1 MDNATT
7 QSKEALLEPV
17 LPGSVTFNENILAPL
32 QNNYLYKESKE
43 CFTYKSA
50 ILIKN
55 AALQKRYAAFR
66 AEKGY
71 SEQELE
77 ESYGF
82 LLFDDIDK
90 AKKVGETGLLVGQP
104 KCTTLGDSSKGVYI
118 SKYSD
123 CLDLK
128 RWYNGKTGYI
138 VLVKLTKGRVKE
150 VTDNY
155 TQNFTPPTPGFDCH
169 VSEQLGAVTST
180 TSSFLA
186 YERTQYYLYELVG
199 SGKIESCPRQTC
211 PLAIVAFSYGETAAN
226 SGLEEQ
232 SSFTVVFRYKP
243 WIGQLKIESTVYD
256 VGLQSVSGAWFPAKL
271 PKMVKIDRAI
281 GVSELKRTLPREIFE
296 TCLVGEVCIDG
307 RCFNV
312 YDVVSSKAKNDLAQ
326 ITQELKE
333 KDMALVI
340 PLDDSGFLILLH
352 SSHLFSYEDARSGKA
367 AVLQGM
373 FIFPDSRTV
382 PRDTKCAL
390 PKNTVSAD
398 IIQAIPAIN
407 YAETEMGKC
416 PPNQQGALHTTL
428 EKHMQ
433 NYATLIQPG
442 LLDAPT
448 REASMFPDQYDMPSG
463 FTLISPKWSQET
475 GTRLKSYFEE
485 PCGFT
490 VPVVRALE
498 LLAAGRQQHGDEQD
512 DDVYYYISSPEQVG
526 AMEVTKQAEAFG
538 DGQSTSGMALEK
550 NEKDKNLSAE
560 QPQPALQEG
569 LGTMRTAVV
578 TLANSDPEYPTS
590 TVSPKLGDVSTENC
604 VSVGTDAKKFQ
615 GCNATAV
622 GLTTKEEGGTA
633 VSGGLE
639 DNIHPE
645 NTMTDNKVDWRS
657 RPKRSGRKRKM
668 HWKALRIKK
677 EVQKELTLPTSSLA
691 LILPANSTESM
702 MDRKEKPKSDS
713 PTANDINQRPHSSSR
728 GRGHRRRGVSRNLS
742 ATRKEEAP
750 LESTAV
756 STSMPAESIHDHDEK
771 IDPGSP
777 KKLDWRSLPRRKRL
791 WNTDGNLKRC
801 LRSDAIKTCSN
812 DSISEE
818 NFSRGPKRKIEG
830 FCLKDRYGLKN
841 IITTCGRVF
850 VPHGSDGDVE
860 SSNMCVETS
869 IDTNAEV
876 ISPVENKSTQ
886 IVESSEVSPS
896 KVPVVNEGQVTS
908 ESPSKDKLT
917 VQIVQPITTVG
928 KHNKISPSEIDKSQQ
943 PTTSALNEAESL
955 QDPNQDHTI
964 TAQADETT
972 SPPRVSD
979 QSTSTF
985 PKVASPE
992 KTKKKEKRPV
1002 YSAISISKLKTLLRR
1017 GKLSK
1022 SPSSGGDGIS
1032 QPEQESKKERSK
1044 NIMDNDS
1051 KKQLKDKGLQSVSN
1065 EEQHFLFSHGSQE
1078 PMTILPVAWKGLIP
1092 KASNENG
1099 PPNFRTSVP
1108 FKIFKQA
1115 DEQLTSSLIGEG
1127 VGRISSH
1134 AKGSTEKL
1142 TVSATLPSDALSLL
1156 ADLALGASNNKML
1169 IDLAAKP
1176 GPETPVGVKAGGSPE
1191 SVLHALLQCPSTR
1204 FKLPPRSPFPEGLM
1218 VTGELLLEISKE
1230 HSYSQP
1236 TSLLSGLS
1244 GTCPQVCSPS
1254 VESSLSLETGLH
1266 LNLPVDTAIPFSQKE
1281 GVETEWKSMIPP
1293 NGALASNSKTKLRRS
1308 NIFQNRH
1315 VFEKKG
1321 SIQVMRIWRETYK
1334 FKYDSKF
1341 TNDSLDK
1348 TVMRALHGK
1357 WNFDIEG
1364 TPEEVHLIFHM
1375 WIGLFYSK
1383 SASRLFHL
1391 ENSAALSKEKDNV
1404 DGKDKQDVDL
1414 MQTPVSSLNVN
1425 LNLEEDSPKALH
1437 LHSGILDLSVKNCE
1451 PVNLHLG
1458 LQQSK
1463 GDDTVLHP
1471 GVGSQEIA
1479 QKNSPSGPSSPKVT
1493 AFMDHRSAVDILVE
1507 NVASDKDNCIDDEN
1521 DIIADCSYTQ
1531 LLEGNS
1537 AYSRLCEQASHIR
1550 ISMQPQMR
1558 VQKVAHIYKNVT
1570 PMKTASLSPKDIGV
1584 FHQVIKPSAFSKC
1597 YGLVLNRKS
1606 FDLCLKDKT
1615 GNAVAVVQKEK
1626 DMSKNAES
1634 NACYKGQGTQDG
1646 PVSVGGENVDKTL
1659 EPTNAARSPASLQ
1672 KESVSETKRSKEDS
1686 QTDED
1691 SQDEGM
1697 TIVEEENVTFKSL
1710 SQDESSVTEHE
1721 IHHADLHDHT
1731 DKCDSHVDEL
1741 KHELVEEQ
1749 NETINAREDDPNVVN
1764 ASPSSVQETDTEE
1777 PVEETAERCA
1787 VEDEMQEGQ
1796 SKSEER
1802 NEQYGSDSE
1811 RKTFTSAA
1819 EHPDELAVDLM
1830 DNTDYVDMEISDD
1843 ESDANAAIDAH
1854 ELNIPSVKSF
1864 VSETVNSDVRMEKS
1878 ETQTE
1883 QPEEANPG
1891 DDAHDEIEDVSHSG
1905 DVTSSCQLMSVEE
1918 KTTSASNNDTVDV
1931 MQSGSENVTLEQNIE
1946 VQEAHELCE
1955 SEPKPTHDTEANK
1968 LEVSQEHKE
1977 DDVEKDNDSQISY
1990 SCEDEAQDTHQ
2001 KYQSP
2006 KICASSPNST
2016 TTTCEETVAP
2026 QPLKIK
2032 LNCKINSTCCTPTQD
2047 EVSYD
2052 PEVSENFN
2060 DLKEASNN
2068 IDHDI
2073 TERSSVSPR
2082 SHVHTKMSFSD
2093 FVEQCEETPSEEPG
2107 WRKSTYKSPGEKPDI
2122 RFKDKLCPVSQQK
2135 DEQAVITESASQHDS
2150 ELSYRDYDV
2159 DETHRSYH
2167 PSDEH
2172 LPWSYHETDGSDSHH
2187 FDEYYQFDEDDFSY
2201 PVYNPEDSYKAKMT
2215 EMGHFCWTKKNY
2227 KSESALDD
2235 ANRRGDRVRCRTKM
2249 TYVPHNATDN
2259 LELEQIPE
2267 KRSRTD
2273 KFTACQSTEWN
2284 EEDSLSCTVDYSN
2297 RKTSYRTT
2305 KPTRTVTVNSLS
2317 DSKKGRQR
2325 FDWRRYF
2332 RRVSTWDDSDSEE
2345 RNKFDIPPSSI
2356 VTVLDKKGSRVTFNN
2371 SPAVKPAVDSNR
2383 MTTKPEDSSNNCQ
2396 DRQNKVDLIQSAL
2409 DLEYL
2414 IFSERL
2420 DCILKEGRSSLRS
2433 LRRRSDTEHGTF
2445 PMTVRYSNVNVESSN
2460 DVEKPSLT
2468 ELKIKVDLSDRKGR
2482 KRKRKRFY
2490 ETGSETTEHES
2501 WMNDVW
2507 TDRTVPR
2514 QTEAMKKKWDQDSQQ
2529 PGFSGNLRKDA
2540 FDNLHDN
2547 LSFTVKQKCKVKYR
2561 FYILI
2566 TSADTFFKETRNL
2579 LLMEGHIPVE
2589 PDEFDLSDSSQTP
2602 LLIVLRNEDIAEH
2615 IGEVPYLLELKKSSN
2630 VLFAGIDRPDDV
2642 VNFTHHEL
2650 FANGGFIVCDELA
2663 LDTLTLDNMKK
2674 VVGILEELDK
2684 KGKWKWF
2691 LHYKD
2696 SRKLRESARSSQEA
2710 SKKQRIIDFCQEA
2723 GIVEILPYHECD
2735 VTSQGQPD
2743 YLFCLTNLQIQ
2754 NESVRFPVFI
2764 TDTSSDAF
2772 EENGILTMDIYT
2784 FSRILSED
2792 TCYVS

>member
-17 LPGSVTFNENILAPL
+17 LPGSVTFNENILTPL
-32 QNNYLYKESKE
+32 QKNYLYKESKE

-50 ILIKN
+50 ILINN
-55 AALQKRYAAFR
+55 AALQKRYAAYR
-66 AEKGY
+66 AQKREKGY

-82 LLFDDIDK
+82 LLFDEIDK

-138 VLVKLTKGRVKE
+138 VLVKLTKGRIKE

-155 TQNFTPPTPGFDCH
+155 TQNFTPPNPGFDCH

-186 YERTQYYLYELVG
+186 FERTQYYLYELVG
-199 SGKIESCPRQTC
+199 SGKIESCPRQAC
-211 PLAIVAFSYGETAAN
+211 PLAIVAFSYGESAAN

-232 SSFTVVFRYKP
+232 SQVKKVFRYKP

-307 RCFNV
+307 RCFNL

-382 PRDTKCAL
+382 PRETKCAL

-407 YAETEMGKC
+407 YAETELGKC
-416 PPNQQGALHTTL
+416 LPNQQGAPHATL
-428 EKHMQ
+428 EKHLQ

-498 LLAAGRQQHGDEQD
+498 LLAAGRQQRGDEQD
-512 DDVYYYISSPEQVG
+512 DDVYYYISSPEEVG
-526 AMEVTKQAEAFG
+526 AMEVTKQAEAIG

-550 NEKDKNLSAE
+550 NEKDANLSAE
-560 QPQPALQEG
+560 KSLPALQEG
-569 LGTMRTAVV
+569 LGTLGTAVV
-578 TLANSDPEYPTS
+578 TFANSEHEYPTS
-590 TVSPKLGDVSTENC
+590 ALSPKLGYVSTENC
-604 VSVGTDAKKFQ
+604 VSVGTDAQ
-615 GCNATAV
+615 ECYATAV
-622 GLTTKEEGGTA
+622 CLTTKEEGGCSA
-633 VSGGLE
+633 VSGGVE
-639 DNIHPE
+639 DIIQPE
-645 NTMTDNKVDWRS
+645 KTMADNKVDWRA

-668 HWKALRIKK
+668 HWKALRVKK

-691 LILPANSTESM
+691 LILPANSSESM
-702 MDRKEKPKSDS
+702 IDRKEKPELDS
-713 PTANDINQRPHSSSR
+713 PTANDINQRQHSSSR
-728 GRGHRRRGVSRNLS
+728 GRGHRRRGASRNLS
-742 ATRKEEAP
+742 ARRKEQAP

-756 STSMPAESIHDHDEK
+756 STSMPAKSIHDHDEK
-771 IDPGSP
+771 MDPGSP

-801 LRSDAIKTCSN
+801 LRSDAIKNFSN
-812 DSISEE
+812 DLISEE
-818 NFSRGPKRKIEG
+818 NFSRGHKRKMEG
-830 FCLKDRYGLKN
+830 FCLKDRYGLRN
-841 IITTCGRVF
+841 IVTTCGRVF
-850 VPHGSDGDVE
+850 VPHGSDVASGDVDA
-860 SSNMCVETS
+860 SNMCVETS

-876 ISPVENKSTQ
+876 ISPVENKPTK
-886 IVESSEVSPS
+886 IVESNEASPS
-896 KVPVVNEGQVTS
+896 KVPVVNEDQVMS
-908 ESPSKDKLT
+908 ESPSKDNLT
-917 VQIVQPITTVG
+917 VPIVQPITTVG
-928 KHNKISPSEIDKSQQ
+928 KHNKITPSVIDKSQQ
-943 PTTSALNEAESL
+943 PTTSASNEAESL
-955 QDPNQDHTI
+955 QDPNKDHTI

-972 SPPRVSD
+972 SPPRVPD

-985 PKVASPE
+985 SKAASPE
-992 KTKKKEKRPV
+992 RTKKKEKRSV
-1002 YSAISISKLKTLLRR
+1002 YSAISISKLKTVLRR
-1017 GKLSK
+1017 GRLSK

-1032 QPEQESKKERSK
+1032 QPELESKKEKSE
-1044 NIMDNDS
+1044 NIMDNIS
-1051 KKQLKDKGLQSVSN
+1051 KKPLKDKGLQSVSD
-1065 EEQHFLFSHGSQE
+1065 EEQPFLFSHGSQE
-1078 PMTILPVAWKGLIP
+1078 RMTTQPVAWKGLIP

-1099 PPNFRTSVP
+1099 
-1108 FKIFKQA
+1108 
-1115 DEQLTSSLIGEG
+1115 
-1127 VGRISSH
+1127 
-1134 AKGSTEKL
+1134 
-1142 TVSATLPSDALSLL
+1142 
-1156 ADLALGASNNKML
+1156 
-1169 IDLAAKP
+1169 
-1176 GPETPVGVKAGGSPE
+1176 
-1191 SVLHALLQCPSTR
+1191 
-1204 FKLPPRSPFPEGLM
+1204 
-1218 VTGELLLEISKE
+1218 
-1230 HSYSQP
+1230 
-1236 TSLLSGLS
+1236 LS
-1244 GTCPQVCSPS
+1244 GTCPQVYSPS

-1266 LNLPVDTAIPFSQKE
+1266 LNLPVDATIPFNQKE
-1281 GVETEWKSMIPP
+1281 GVKTEWKSMIPP
-1293 NGALASNSKTKLRRS
+1293 NGALASNSKTKMRRS
-1308 NIFQNRH
+1308 NIFQDRH
-1315 VFEKKG
+1315 VYEKKG
-1321 SIQVMRIWRETYK
+1321 SIQVMRVWRETYE

-1341 TNDSLDK
+1341 TNDSLDQ

-1391 ENSAALSKEKDNV
+1391 ENIAALSKEKDNLDV
-1404 DGKDKQDVDL
+1404 KDKQDVDL
-1414 MQTPVSSLNVN
+1414 MQTCVSSVNVN
-1425 LNLEEDSPKALH
+1425 LNLEEDSHKALH
-1437 LHSGILDLSVKNCE
+1437 LHSGIMDLSVKNCE
-1451 PVNLHLG
+1451 PMNLHSG

-1471 GVGSQEIA
+1471 EVGTQKIA

-1493 AFMDHRSAVDILVE
+1493 AFLDHRSAEEILVE
-1507 NVASDKDNCIDDEN
+1507 NVASDKDDCIEDEN

-1537 AYSRLCEQASHIR
+1537 AYSRLCEQASNIK
-1550 ISMQPQMR
+1550 ISMQPQTQL
-1558 VQKVAHIYKNVT
+1558 QKVPHIYKNVT
-1570 PMKTASLSPKDIGV
+1570 PMKMASLVPKDIGV
-1584 FHQVIKPSAFSKC
+1584 FHRVIKPSAFSKC
-1597 YGLVLNRKS
+1597 YGFVLNRKS
-1606 FDLCLKDKT
+1606 FNLCLKDKT
-1615 GNAVAVVQKEK
+1615 ENAVAVAQKEE
-1626 DMSKNAES
+1626 DLSKHVES
-1634 NACYKGQGTQDG
+1634 DASYKGHGTQDG
-1646 PVSVGGENVDKTL
+1646 PVSLGDVDKTL
-1659 EPTNAARSPASLQ
+1659 EPTNADRSPTSVQ
-1672 KESVSETKRSKEDS
+1672 KESASETKIGKEDS

-1691 SQDEGM
+1691 SEDEIL
-1697 TIVEEENVTFKSL
+1697 TIVEEGNVTFESL
-1710 SQDESSVTEHE
+1710 SGDKSGVTEHK
-1721 IHHADLHDHT
+1721 IHHEDLHDHT
-1731 DKCDSHVDEL
+1731 DKCDSHVDEQ
-1741 KHELVEEQ
+1741 KEELVEKQ

-1764 ASPSSVQETDTEE
+1764 ASPSSVQETDTEM
-1777 PVEETAERCA
+1777 PVKDTVERCA
-1787 VEDEMQEGQ
+1787 AEDEMEEDQ

-1802 NEQYGSDSE
+1802 NEQDGVDSE
-1811 RKTFTSAA
+1811 RKTFTAAA

-1830 DNTDYVDMEISDD
+1830 DNTDYVDMDISDD
-1843 ESDANAAIDAH
+1843 DSDANAALDVY
-1854 ELNIPSVKSF
+1854 ELNIPSDKSF

-1883 QPEEANPG
+1883 QPDEPNPG
-1891 DDAHDEIEDVSHSG
+1891 GDAHDEIDDISHSG

-1918 KTTSASNNDTVDV
+1918 KTTSASNDDTVDV
-1931 MQSGSENVTLEQNIE
+1931 MQSGSENVSLEQNIE

-1955 SEPKPTHDTEANK
+1955 SEPKPPHDTEANK
-1968 LEVSQEHKE
+1968 LEVSQVHKE
-1977 DDVEKDNDSQISY
+1977 DDVEKDNESQISY

-2001 KYQSP
+2001 KCQSP
-2006 KICASSPNST
+2006 KICASSLNST

-2026 QPLKIK
+2026 QPLNIMLNRKI
-2032 LNCKINSTCCTPTQD
+2032 ISTCSTPTQD
-2047 EVSYD
+2047 EVLYD
-2052 PEVSENFN
+2052 PEVSENVK
-2060 DLKEASNN
+2060 DLKEASDN

-2073 TERSSVSPR
+2073 TERSSLSPC
-2082 SHVHTKMSFSD
+2082 SNVHTKMSPSD
-2093 FVEQCEETPSEEPG
+2093 FVEECEETPSEELG
-2107 WRKSTYKSPGEKPDI
+2107 QRKSVYNSPGEKPDI
-2122 RFKDKLCPVSQQK
+2122 QFKDKLSPVSQQK
-2135 DEQAVITESASQHDS
+2135 DEQVVITESTPQHDS

-2159 DETHRSYH
+2159 EETHGSYH
-2167 PSDEH
+2167 PSDEN
-2172 LPWSYHETDGSDSHH
+2172 LLWTYHQTDGSDSQH
-2187 FDEYYQFDEDDFSY
+2187 FDEDYTFEEDYSDFSY
-2201 PVYNPEDSYKAKMT
+2201 PVYNPEDSCKAKMT
-2215 EMGHFCWTKKNY
+2215 EMGSYSWTKKNY

-2235 ANRRGDRVRCRTKM
+2235 ANGRGDRVRCRTKV
-2249 TYVPHNATDN
+2249 TYVPHKAMDN
-2259 LELEQIPE
+2259 LELGQIPE
-2267 KRSRTD
+2267 KRSRNE
-2273 KFTACQSTEWN
+2273 KFQACQGTEWN

-2297 RKTSYRTT
+2297 RKTSYHTT
-2305 KPTRTVTVNSLS
+2305 KPTRTVTVNSLL

-2345 RNKFDIPPSSI
+2345 RNKFNVPPSSI
-2356 VTVLDKKGSRVTFNN
+2356 VTVLDKEGSRVTLNN
-2371 SPAVKPAVDSNR
+2371 SLAVKPAVDSNR
-2383 MTTKPEDSSNNCQ
+2383 MTTRPEDPSNNCQ
-2396 DRQNKVDLIQSAL
+2396 DRPSKVDLIQSAV

-2420 DCILKEGRSSLRS
+2420 NCILKEGRTSLRS

-2460 DVEKPSLT
+2460 DVRKPSLT
-2468 ELKIKVDLSDRKGR
+2468 DLRIKVDLSDRKGR
-2482 KRKRKRFY
+2482 KRKRKRKHLS

-2529 PGFSGNLRKDA
+2529 PGFSGSHRIDA

-2547 LSFTVKQKCKVKYR
+2547 LSFTVKQKCNVKYR
-2561 FYILI
+2561 FYILV
-2566 TSADTFFKETRNL
+2566 TSADTFFEETRNL
-2579 LLMEGHIPVE
+2579 LMMEGHIPVE
-2589 PDEFDLSDSSQTP
+2589 PEEFDLSDSSQTP

-2615 IGEVPYLLELKKSSN
+2615 ISEVPYLLELKKSSY
-2630 VLFAGIDRPDDV
+2630 VLFAGIDRPNDV

-2650 FANGGFIVCDELA
+2650 FAYGGFIVFDELA

-2674 VVGILEELDK
+2674 VVGILEELHK

-2696 SRKLRESARSSQEA
+2696 SRKLRESVRFSQEA

-2735 VTSQGQPD
+2735 ITSQGQPD
-2743 YLFCLTNLQIQ
+2743 YLFCLTNLQIEK
-2754 NESVRFPVFI
+2754 ESFRFPVFI
-2764 TDTSSDAF
+2764 TDKSSDAF
-2772 EENGILTMDIYT
+2772 EKNGILTMDIYT

-2792 TCYVS
+2792 TSSVS